1 MMRIGVLGAAW
12 IAPRA
17 IIEPAREVE
26 GVQVV
31 AIAARDLGRAEAFAA
46 EHGIPNAYGN
56 YDQLLADGFGGRRV
70 RSARQ

>member
-17 IIEPAREVE
+17 IVEPARGLDEAE
-26 GVQVV
+26 VV

-46 EHGIPNAYGN
+46 EQGIPRAYGS
-56 YDQLLADGFGGRRV
+56 YEQLLADGSVDVVFV
-70 RSARQ
+70 ALVK